1 MTRAHITPSISWIA
15 ALLAALVVLPVSRA
29 VAQPANLAPPP
40 GQAQIQPAQAEP
52 GQVQPVQAPPVQT
65 QPTQAQPIPDQT
77 VNGMQISWQ
86 VRNRFRLFREER
98 DFQIHVATERNGS
111 VLDSERALE
120 AQSDGRGWA
129 RNTVKRL
136 CIDLNGHISEPCTR
150 DNVKESYLTP
160 TEHPVT
166 VRLTGAVPVGAICAW
181 SFDDGDG
188 PRTTTQDC
196 AEPIDFRARYGRAT
210 NATVDVTSGSDAPQR
225 LMTQI
230 QVRDILIAGLG
241 DSIASGEGNPDRAIA
256 LSDEGFCFR
265 SYLGGASDEYYR
277 PSRAGYKGG
286 RACGTSGSLQ
296 TWQHY
301 SALWMNAACHR
312 SLYSYQTRT
321 ALALAVQYPHIAV
334 TYLPLACTGAS
345 IPDGLLGSQ
354 RARECITSKS
364 STKCQGTVNG
374 QIAELREALAA
385 AKRRQPDRKLDLV
398 LLTVGANDINFSGL
412 VSDVIVDAPT
422 ERALFKR
429 GGLIGSVDDSRS
441 SLVRDLPQ
449 SFGKLRAALKP
460 LVGNDLSRVVFVSY
474 ANPALANGGT
484 PCAGGK
490 AGFDVHPSFN
500 ADPRRLAAVE
510 GFVQSEFLPRLKAIA
525 LCQSGVICRDPDHDR
540 MTFVEAH
547 QAAFANHG
555 FCARADTDPEF
566 DRQCF
571 SAKGDSFVSDIVAA
585 PQQPLTCGRP
595 ASDFR
600 AYLPRAR
607 WIRDADDSYF
617 TAMTYPQAL
626 PSSMQPSDIHDATW
640 GMLSAVYGGAI
651 HPTAEGH
658 AAMAD
663 AALPAVEAELHL
675 NAADGSDVTQAP
687 LAPLSPA
694 NAPAMAPA
702 PQAPAQTMPAPA
714 ALPPPASAP
723 AAPPAAMPQRLT
735 PPAAIPS
742 APQQ

>member
-1 MTRAHITPSISWIA
+1 MARTYVFSLARIILILLGTLVAQQA
-15 ALLAALVVLPVSRA
+15 A
-29 VAQPANLAPPP
+29 AQPAPDGPDPYPPAASVP
-40 GQAQIQPAQAEP
+40 SQPAS
-52 GQVQPVQAPPVQT
+52 
-65 QPTQAQPIPDQT
+65 
-77 VNGMQISWQ
+77 GMEISWE

-98 DFQIHVATERNGS
+98 DFQIHVATERNQS
-111 VLDSERALE
+111 ILAAEQALE
-120 AQSDGRGWA
+120 LQSDGRGWA
-129 RNTVKRL
+129 RNAVNRL
-136 CIDLNGHISEPCTR
+136 CIDLGGHVSEPCTR
-150 DNVKESYLTP
+150 DKVKESYLTP

-166 VRLTGAVPVGAICAW
+166 VRLTGAIPVGAVCAW

-230 QVRDILIAGLG
+230 KVRDILIAGLG

-265 SYLGGASDEYYR
+265 SYLGGAADEYYR

-286 RACGTSGSLQ
+286 RACGTSGPLQ

-301 SALWMNAACHR
+301 GALWLNAACHR

-321 ALALAVQYPHIAV
+321 ALALAVRYPHIAV

-354 RARECITSKS
+354 RARECLS
-364 STKCQGTVNG
+364 SAKCQGTVNG
-374 QIAELREALAA
+374 QVAELRDALAA
-385 AKRRQPDRKLDLV
+385 AKRRQPDRKLDLL
-398 LLTVGANDINFSGL
+398 LLTIGANDINFSGL

-429 GGLIGSVDDSRS
+429 GGLIESVEDSRS
-441 SLVRDLPQ
+441 GLVRDLPQ

-474 ANPALANGGT
+474 ANPALANGGA
-484 PCAGGK
+484 PCTGGK

-500 ADPRRLAAVE
+500 ADPRRLAEVTSY
-510 GFVQSEFLPRLKAIA
+510 VQNEFLPRLKAIA
-525 LCQSGVICRDPDHDR
+525 LCQSGVICRDPDNDR
-540 MTFVEAH
+540 MTFVAAH
-547 QAAFANHG
+547 QAAFADHG
-555 FCARADTDPEF
+555 FCARSANDPEF
-566 DRQCF
+566 DRACF
-571 SAKGDSFVSDIVAA
+571 SARGDSFVSDIVAA
-585 PQQPLTCGRP
+585 PQQPMTCGQP
-595 ASDFR
+595 AGDFR

-607 WIRDADDSYF
+607 WIRDANDSYF

-626 PSSMQPSDIHDATW
+626 PASMQPSDIHDATW
-640 GMLSAVYGGAI
+640 GLLSAVYGGAI

-675 NAADGSDVTQAP
+675 NAADASDVTQEP
-687 LAPLSPA
+687 LAPLALPPA
-694 NAPAMAPA
+694 PMAPA
-702 PQAPAQTMPAPA
+702 PPAPI
-714 ALPPPASAP
+714 
-723 AAPPAAMPQRLT
+723 Q
-735 PPAAIPS
+735 
-742 APQQ
+742 PQQ